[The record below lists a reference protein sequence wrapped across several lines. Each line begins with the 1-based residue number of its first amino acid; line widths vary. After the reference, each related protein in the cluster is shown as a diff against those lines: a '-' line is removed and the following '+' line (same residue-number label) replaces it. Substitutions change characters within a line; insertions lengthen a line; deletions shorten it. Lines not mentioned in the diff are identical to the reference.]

1 MPRTLYER
9 IGAIQAPFSTGMS
22 IAQRVQPSLHFK
34 CERWI
39 ESDQIHF
46 VCAGRPRYA
55 CQVKTDDPGFLD
67 VKLVIVTTDPAPWLA
82 AVAEVGSAEDIGD
95 VGGWVQRRVLT
106 TAVLRD
112 LKIRVLALV
121 GAPSADAVVAF
132 VGADRIVS
140 DGVTE
145 IPEVSLATVARVV
158 GPPER
163 ATLLGALKDVLRE
176 GASATS

>member
-1 MPRTLYER
+1 M
-9 IGAIQAPFSTGMS
+9 
-22 IAQRVQPSLHFK
+22 
-34 CERWI
+34 
-39 ESDQIHF
+39 
-46 VCAGRPRYA
+46 
-55 CQVKTDDPGFLD
+55 KTDDPGFLD
-67 VKLVIVTTDPAPWLA
+67 VKLVIVTTDPSPWFA
-82 AVAEVGSAEDIGD
+82 AVGELGSVEDLGD
-95 VGGWVQRRVLT
+95 VGGWAQRRVLT

-112 LKIRVLALV
+112 LKIRVLAV
-121 GAPSADAVVAF
+121 IGPPQGDAVVAF

-176 GASATS
+176 GAGAAS

>member
-1 MPRTLYER
+1 M
-9 IGAIQAPFSTGMS
+9 
-22 IAQRVQPSLHFK
+22 
-34 CERWI
+34 
-39 ESDQIHF
+39 
-46 VCAGRPRYA
+46 
-55 CQVKTDDPGFLD
+55 KTDDPGFLD
-67 VKLVIVTTDPAPWLA
+67 VKLVIVTTDPAPWLE
-82 AVAEVGSAEDIGD
+82 AVGELGSAEE
-95 VGGWVQRRVLT
+95 VGEVSGWTQRRVLT

-121 GAPSADAVVAF
+121 GHPQADAVVGF

-158 GPPER
+158 GPPAR

-176 GASATS
+176 GAGSAS